1 MQNRS
6 GFGARSGSSGIEGIL
21 VSALI
26 RENREI
32 FFFYF
37 FDLMR
42 TRRQT
47 TIACYLYKGIGGIG
61 SVIGDF

>member
-26 RENREI
+26 RENREM
-32 FFFYF
+32 FFFLF
-37 FDLMR
+37 LWFDEDEK
-42 TRRQT
+42 TRR
-47 TIACYLYKGIGGIG
+47 TIACYLYKGIG